1 MPVVVH
7 CRAGLGRTGTM
18 LACALIS
25 LSAAAASGNG
35 GNGDGDSSAAV
46 LDAPLVAPT
55 RDARAWAEQTFL
67 ALRAV
72 RPGSVETRD
81 QLDAIVEW
89 ARTVGATLP

>member
-1 MPVVVH
+1 MVVH

-35 GNGDGDSSAAV
+35 GNVDGDSSLA

-55 RDARAWAEQTFL
+55 RDARAWAEQTFI